1 MDFQP
6 ILDIVFQQG
15 IWCALFV
22 WLFYD
27 SRKRSEERETKLY
40 SIIIDQ
46 KNILGQISNSLIL
59 MDERIGKLEESIL
72 GGKGND

>member
-6 ILDIVFQQG
+6 ILEAVFQQG

-27 SRKRSEERETKLY
+27 SRKRSEEREEKLY
-40 SIIIDQ
+40 TIITEQKSI
-46 KNILGQISNSLIL
+46 LTQISNSLIL
-59 MDERIGKLEESIL
+59 MDERIGKLENTLL